1 MKIKRQHFGLSF
13 CWNRERNSCSFPFSF
28 SWWNKIMCKS
38 FVLYVLVWWSVPCFV
53 FVVVAA
59 QNPLLIFVS
68 CLSISYVLLQRPF
81 FMLNLFS
88 PFDEFLFLTFFAFS
102 LSSIFSWF
110 VFLPLSL
117 LRNVMSLFSHFVGD
131 YLSISATFRRIL
143 NSDDD
148 KYSHE
153 L

>member
-1 MKIKRQHFGLSF
+1 MVCHFVETVNEIRVRFHFHFPDEIKSCASHLSCIYVCVCF
-13 CWNRERNSCSFPFSF
+13 CVC
-28 SWWNKIMCKS
+28 I
-38 FVLYVLVWWSVPCFV
+38 VPCSV
-53 FVVVAA
+53 FVVAVA